1 MVTDSMNNIKKCKDS
16 GWGCFFFKLRLQKDL
31 KNGEDKVILNV
42 VKIYP
47 SKIEELT
54 YVKQVWRDLNGE
66 IGSSTIIEKDFDTP
80 FTSLHSSLRQ
90 KINKK
95 QQLYVFIRPDGHDR
109 FVQNI
114 PSKCSRIYILLKC
127 TWNFLK
133 STVSHMLVNNSLNK
147 FRRLKFHESF
157 SDYNGMKLQIDYRRE
172 LKKIKNICR
181 LNNMLLNNYWSI
193 EKSKESLRKISEDK

>member
-95 QQLYVFIRPDGHDR
+95 QQLYVFIRSDGHDR
-109 FVQNI
+109 FV
-114 PSKCSRIYILLKC
+114 
-127 TWNFLK
+127 
-133 STVSHMLVNNSLNK
+133 
-147 FRRLKFHESF
+147 
-157 SDYNGMKLQIDYRRE
+157 
-172 LKKIKNICR
+172 
-181 LNNMLLNNYWSI
+181 
-193 EKSKESLRKISEDK
+193 